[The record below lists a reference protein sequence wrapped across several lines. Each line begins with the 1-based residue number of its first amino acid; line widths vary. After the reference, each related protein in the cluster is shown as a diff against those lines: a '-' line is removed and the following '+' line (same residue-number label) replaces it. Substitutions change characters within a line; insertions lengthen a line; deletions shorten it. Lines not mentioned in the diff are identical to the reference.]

1 MKCHSSAIFTDDTR
15 SRNPPDWRNGAARE
29 GAASG
34 LGGHLRHRPDA
45 GLAGTLRPGAILHT
59 SWVNKVSVAR
69 RTARSLAYLPAEA
82 EAGSR
87 RRGIPA
93 LFSLPPPGR
102 PFSPNE
108 PMRPA
113 RRLPSRGACAAV
125 ADALPVART
134 IAGVS
139 ATGEAKVRG
148 HTVGNNLCDPETA
161 GISKSSSLQQV
172 GCTQRL
178 GVTAGN
184 P

>member
-1 MKCHSSAIFTDDTR
+1 VCGNS

-108 PMRPA
+108 PMRPP

>member
-1 MKCHSSAIFTDDTR
+1 MCGNS

-45 GLAGTLRPGAILHT
+45 GLAGTLWPGAILHT

-82 EAGSR
+82 EARSR

-93 LFSLPPPGR
+93 LFSPPSPGR

-108 PMRPA
+108 PISPA
-113 RRLPSRGACAAV
+113 AAPSCWRNLRRRRGRAAGRSHDRGCV
-125 ADALPVART
+125 CNGR
-134 IAGVS
+134 
-139 ATGEAKVRG
+139 GEGYRG

>member
-1 MKCHSSAIFTDDTR
+1 MAIAAATPRIGATVQSEGR
-15 SRNPPDWRNGAARE
+15 SGVGFGGTSPTPPP
-29 GAASG
+29 
-34 LGGHLRHRPDA
+34 HA

-93 LFSLPPPGR
+93 LFSPPPPGR

-108 PMRPA
+108 PMRPP
-113 RRLPSRGACAAV
+113 RRLPSGGACAAV

-139 ATGEAKVRG
+139 ATGEAKVRV
-148 HTVGNNLCDPETA
+148 TPLETICVIPETV

-172 GCTQRL
+172 GCTQRQ

>member
-1 MKCHSSAIFTDDTR
+1 M
-15 SRNPPDWRNGAARE
+15 
-29 GAASG
+29 
-34 LGGHLRHRPDA
+34 GGHLRHRPDA

-139 ATGEAKVRG
+139 ATGEAKVTG
-148 HTVGNNLCDPETA
+148 VTPLETICVIPETV
-161 GISKSSSLQQV
+161 GISKSSSLTTGWLQAET
-172 GCTQRL
+172 GSYC
-178 GVTAGN
+178 G
-184 P
+184 